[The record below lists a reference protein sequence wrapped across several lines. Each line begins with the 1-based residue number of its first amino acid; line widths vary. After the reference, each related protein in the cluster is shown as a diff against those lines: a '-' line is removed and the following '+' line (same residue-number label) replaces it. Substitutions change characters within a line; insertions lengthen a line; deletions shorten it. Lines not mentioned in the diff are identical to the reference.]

1 MIVIDYH
8 GYTIQEAYE
17 DIQEAVK
24 ECHEERVKK
33 LKVITGKG
41 EICKEFPFWLERNPL
56 VRKMEQ
62 TDDGGCFYLWISIKK
77 R

>member
-41 EICKEFPFWLERNPL
+41 EICREFPFGSSAIL
-56 VRKMEQ
+56 
-62 TDDGGCFYLWISIKK
+62 
-77 R
+77 